1 MTHSIWKTSL
11 KAIVTL
17 ALGVS
22 LIACSS
28 DDSGKKG
35 WIPDEPVKP
44 EGPTTN
50 KPDKKSQYTI
60 SDMISAEVG
69 ARFENV
75 DCLEVI
81 ATNTQ
86 GILLEEN
93 GSRIYAFKGGEHD
106 LVPGDYVTVSGT
118 IAERNGLKQLDKVD
132 LIIAKTSH
140 NDAFKQPDATTVS
153 VKDIEAYMKA
163 PEVKY
168 ATFEGVIIVAGNYVN
183 VQIEGTSV
191 VGSLDY
197 MTDDFKA
204 KYNNHK
210 VTITGYLF
218 GSYKN
223 FMYCVPTEVKDNGNF
238 EEKVPEGAIFYSSF
252 DKEVAVQDKD
262 KYQTSKGWPWLDQ
275 FDGWQNQKGSGVSN
289 VTYSYAQA
297 SVRTNQSS
305 KGDLSS
311 YEGSGNNNIF
321 FGGSSEQAAYFTI
334 EKIDVPSE
342 NLTLSFGAQR
352 YAQGAANDF
361 LKSDFQITMSADG
374 KVWSPA
380 IEYDFGGV
388 EDKKNGTWR
397 LATADFTLPAGTKTL
412 YIKFT
417 AKAASV
423 NRLDDVLLVAGKGGQ
438 KVEFGKEVV
447 IPVSKIADVVK
458 GETDKIYK
466 VEGVIIATH
475 TKGFLVK
482 DDSGIILT
490 FKKKHGRSVGEK
502 VTVEGTTT
510 VYGGFTQ
517 FGETSTIT
525 VNGTETVT
533 NPTPEEF
540 KAAQFEAYVKSP
552 SIKYV
557 TYTGTLNAWRDQIY
571 QWHTDL
577 DIEGTSIK
585 ANVSYADEK
594 KYPELNNSNNGTKY
608 VITGYVLGVTG
619 TDTKIVNT
627 MMTSIKKAE

>member
-35 WIPDEPVKP
+35 WIPDKTEKP
-44 EGPTTN
+44 EPEPN
-50 KPDKKSQYTI
+50 KPAKKSPYTI

-191 VGSLDY
+191 IGSLDY
-197 MTDDFKA
+197 MTDDFKT

-223 FMYCVPTEVKDNGNF
+223 FMYCVPTEVTDNGNF

-289 VTYSYAQA
+289 VTYSYAEA

-311 YEGSGNNNIF
+311 YDGSGNNNIF
-321 FGGSSEQAAYFTI
+321 FGGSTEQAAYFTI

-342 NLTLSFGAQR
+342 NLRLSFGAQR

-361 LKSDFQITMSADG
+361 LKSDFQVTMSADG

-388 EDKKNGTWR
+388 EDKKDGTWR

-585 ANVSYADEK
+585 ANVSYADNT
-594 KYPELNNSNNGTKY
+594 KYPELNDSNNGTKY

-619 TDTKIVNT
+619 TDTKVVNT

>member
-35 WIPDEPVKP
+35 WIPDEPEKP

-140 NDAFKQPDATTVS
+140 NDAFKQPDATKVS

-197 MTDDFKA
+197 MTDDFKT

-223 FMYCVPTEVKDNGNF
+223 FMYCVPTEVKDNGTF

-311 YEGSGNNNIF
+311 YDGSGNNNIF
-321 FGGSSEQAAYFTI
+321 FGGSSEQVAYFTI

-585 ANVSYADEK
+585 ANVSYADNT
-594 KYPELNNSNNGTKY
+594 KYPELNDSNNGTKY
-608 VITGYVLGVTG
+608 VITGYLLGVTG

>member
-35 WIPDEPVKP
+35 WIPDENEKP
-44 EGPTTN
+44 EPKPN
-50 KPDKKSQYTI
+50 KPAKKSQYTI

-140 NDAFKQPDATTVS
+140 NDAFKQPDATKVS

-168 ATFEGVIIVAGNYVN
+168 ATFDGVIIVAGNYVN

-197 MTDDFKA
+197 MTDDFKT

-223 FMYCVPTEVKDNGNF
+223 FMYCVPTEVKDNGTF

-311 YEGSGNNNIF
+311 YDGSGNNNIF

-361 LKSDFQITMSADG
+361 LKSNFQVTMSADG

-380 IEYDFGGV
+380 VKYDFGGV
-388 EDKKNGTWR
+388 EDKKDGTWR

-458 GETDKIYK
+458 SEIDNIYK

-490 FKKKHGRSVGEK
+490 YKKKHGRSVGEK
-502 VTVEGTTT
+502 VTVEGPTT

-517 FGETSTIT
+517 FDETSTIT

-557 TYTGTLNAWRDQIY
+557 TYTGTLNAWRDKIY

-585 ANVSYADEK
+585 ANVSYADNT
-594 KYPELNNSNNGTKY
+594 KYPELNDSNNGTKY
-608 VITGYVLGVTG
+608 VITGYLLGVTG

>member
-35 WIPDEPVKP
+35 WIPDENEKP
-44 EGPTTN
+44 EPNPN
-50 KPDKKSQYTI
+50 KPAKKSQYTI

-106 LVPGDYVTVSGT
+106 LIPGDYVTVSGT

-140 NDAFKQPDATTVS
+140 NDAFKQPDATKVS

-168 ATFEGVIIVAGNYVN
+168 ATFDGVIIVAGNYVN

-197 MTDDFKA
+197 MTDDFKT

-223 FMYCVPTEVKDNGNF
+223 FMYCVPTEVKDNGTF

-311 YEGSGNNNIF
+311 YDGSGNNNIF
-321 FGGSSEQAAYFTI
+321 FGGSSEQVAYFTI

-361 LKSDFQITMSADG
+361 LRSDFQVTLSADG

-557 TYTGTLNAWRDQIY
+557 TYTGTLNAWKDKIW

-585 ANVSYADEK
+585 ANVSYADNT
-594 KYPELNNSNNGTKY
+594 KYPELNDSNNGTKY
-608 VITGYVLGVTG
+608 VITGYLLGVTG

>member
-35 WIPDEPVKP
+35 WIPDETEKP
-44 EGPTTN
+44 EPEPN
-50 KPDKKSQYTI
+50 KPAKKSPYTI

-81 ATNTQ
+81 ATNTK

-191 VGSLDY
+191 IGSLDY
-197 MTDDFKA
+197 MTDDFKT

-223 FMYCVPTEVKDNGNF
+223 FMYCVPTEVTDNGNF

-289 VTYSYAQA
+289 VTY
-297 SVRTNQSS
+297 
-305 KGDLSS
+305 
-311 YEGSGNNNIF
+311 
-321 FGGSSEQAAYFTI
+321 
-334 EKIDVPSE
+334 
-342 NLTLSFGAQR
+342 
-352 YAQGAANDF
+352 
-361 LKSDFQITMSADG
+361 
-374 KVWSPA
+374 
-380 IEYDFGGV
+380 
-388 EDKKNGTWR
+388 
-397 LATADFTLPAGTKTL
+397 
-412 YIKFT
+412 
-417 AKAASV
+417 
-423 NRLDDVLLVAGKGGQ
+423 
-438 KVEFGKEVV
+438 
-447 IPVSKIADVVK
+447 
-458 GETDKIYK
+458 
-466 VEGVIIATH
+466 
-475 TKGFLVK
+475 
-482 DDSGIILT
+482 
-490 FKKKHGRSVGEK
+490 
-502 VTVEGTTT
+502 
-510 VYGGFTQ
+510 
-517 FGETSTIT
+517 
-525 VNGTETVT
+525 
-533 NPTPEEF
+533 
-540 KAAQFEAYVKSP
+540 
-552 SIKYV
+552 
-557 TYTGTLNAWRDQIY
+557 
-571 QWHTDL
+571 
-577 DIEGTSIK
+577 
-585 ANVSYADEK
+585 
-594 KYPELNNSNNGTKY
+594 
-608 VITGYVLGVTG
+608 
-619 TDTKIVNT
+619 
-627 MMTSIKKAE
+627 